1 MANGQVTTGFSK
13 PWVATYAAE
22 NGTVTYTGGQVL
34 ARGVDVSIDVE
45 ATEDNNF
52 YADNV
57 QAESESGTMSGGT
70 VSVTVDGLLVA
81 AERMIMGLPSAGDD
95 GGIVYDDDQNIP
107 DVGFGFVQRVMSG
120 GVTSYIPI
128 VLKRVKFS
136 QIGLEAATQEEE
148 IDWQTQALEASLLRA
163 EDAKRSWK
171 YRGAPQA
178 TEAAAEAIV
187 KTQLGVSP

>member
-13 PWVATYAAE
+13 PWVAKYNYA
-22 NGTVTYTGGQVL
+22 NGNVTYTDAMPL

-57 QAESESGTMSGGT
+57 QAESDSGTMSGGT
-70 VSVTVDGLLVA
+70 VTVTVDGLLVA
-81 AERMIMGLPSAGDD
+81 AERLIMGLPAAGED
-95 GGIVYDDDQNIP
+95 GGIVYDDDQVIP
-107 DVGFGFVQRVMSG
+107 DVGFGFVQRVMSD

-128 VLKRVKFS
+128 VLKRVKYS
-136 QIGLEAATQEEE
+136 QIGLEAATQEDE
-148 IDWQTQALEASLLRA
+148 IDWQTQELEATLQRA

-178 TEAAAEAIV
+178 TETAAETIV
-187 KTQLGVSP
+187 KTQLGVTP

>member
-13 PWVATYAAE
+13 PWVAIYAAE
-22 NGTVTYTGGQVL
+22 GGTITYTGAQVL

-45 ATEDNNF
+45 TTEDNDF

-81 AERMIMGLPSAGDD
+81 AERLIMGLPAAGED
-95 GGIVYDDDQNIP
+95 GGIVYDDDQVIP

-163 EDAKRSWK
+163 EDTKRSWK

-178 TEAAAEAIV
+178 TETAAETIV
-187 KTQLGVSP
+187 KTQLGVTP